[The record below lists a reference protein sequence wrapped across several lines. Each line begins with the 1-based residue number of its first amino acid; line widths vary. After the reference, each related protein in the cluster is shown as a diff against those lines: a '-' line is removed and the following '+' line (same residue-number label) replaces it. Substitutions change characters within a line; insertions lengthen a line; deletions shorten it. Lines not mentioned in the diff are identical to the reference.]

1 MGKETVAERFAGLV
15 RPVTDKQGF
24 ELIKTEYVCESGNW
38 FLRAYIDKEG
48 GITIDDCVAVSRVV
62 SKLLDKEDFIEES
75 YTMEISSP
83 GFMNEANEGSEKD
96 DGE

>member
-1 MGKETVAERFAGLV
+1 MDRTEIEERFYKLV
-15 RPVTDKQGF
+15 KPVTDKNGF
-24 ELIKTEYVCESGNW
+24 ELIKTEFVNEGGNN

-83 GFMNEANEGSEKD
+83 GFM
-96 DGE
+96 DGNK

>member
-1 MGKETVAERFAGLV
+1 MGREEIEKRFASLV

-24 ELIKTEYVCESGNW
+24 ELIKTEYVCESGNF

-83 GFMNEANEGSEKD
+83 GFMNDVESPDTEI
-96 DGE
+96 

>member
-1 MGKETVAERFAGLV
+1 MDNKQIEERFAKLV

-24 ELIKTEYVCESGNW
+24 ELIKTEYVCESGNY
-38 FLRAYIDKEG
+38 FLRAFIDKEG

-83 GFMNEANEGSEKD
+83 GFM
-96 DGE
+96 DGDHGE